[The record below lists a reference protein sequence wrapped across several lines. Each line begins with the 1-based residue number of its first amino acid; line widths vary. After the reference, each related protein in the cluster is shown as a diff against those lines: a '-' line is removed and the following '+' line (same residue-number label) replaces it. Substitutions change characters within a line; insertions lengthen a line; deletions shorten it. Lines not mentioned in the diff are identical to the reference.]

1 MLLLAPVQWMDIG
14 ARSLCPAVAPVEPAR
29 VNLNNNIDN
38 DNVGLAAAWGPAGNP
53 VTFPT

>member
-14 ARSLCPAVAPVEPAR
+14 TGLLALAVGPAASAR

-38 DNVGLAAAWGPAGNP
+38 DNVGLAAAWGPAGNL